1 MENIGLMKLFERGG
15 RKEGKNK
22 KKKNVIARFFSL
34 SITFPSPPNF
44 HKPAKTPGA
53 RYPNRLALARN
64 LDGKKLGKGE
74 EKGVKKRRGKAKK
87 GGKKKGKG
95 KKRERKKQTKKL
107 ENQGEKKKEKRTGEG
122 RGGKMWGNGKL
133 GGERSREKKKENVP
147 REF

>member
-1 MENIGLMKLFERGG
+1 MLVGEGGWLENIGLMKLFERGG

-22 KKKNVIARFFSL
+22 KKKIVIARFFSL

-53 RYPNRLALARN
+53 RYPNRPALARN

-95 KKRERKKQTKKL
+95 KKRERKKQ
-107 ENQGEKKKEKRTGEG
+107 KKKVRKSGWKEK
-122 RGGKMWGNGKL
+122 GKTDG
-133 GGERSREKKKENVP
+133 GGERGKNVGEWKIGGWKE
-147 REF
+147 